1 LPAAGNDSQNGIHC
15 RRRATITYELTK
27 DIVTN
32 NIVAQLYF
40 QLTLTWLFK
49 YIYAWHT
56 IDGRKKAPTSLAI
69 SMVMRIRWYGAK
81 HIAQYGRSRATLDA
95 TGRRHQASIRP
106 VLPRQAPWSSISA

>member
-15 RRRATITYELTK
+15 HRRATITYKLTK

-49 YIYAWHT
+49 YIYDIQLMAE
-56 IDGRKKAPTSLAI
+56 KKAPTSLAI